1 MIRRTIFMDNE
12 LQDPLVYRRILLTV
26 DADDHESTVRAFRL
40 ACTLAHDYDA
50 HLGIASVMESE
61 DINIFDSLTPSK
73 ISQKR
78 EELKTIINQYVEQAE
93 NNGVKDVTPLAYD
106 GGDVDDVILKH
117 VIPDFKPDLLVTG
130 ADTQFPHSKITGA
143 IGPRL
148 AKRAP
153 VSVIV
158 VR

>member
-1 MIRRTIFMDNE
+1 MNREIEN
-12 LQDPLVYRRILLTV
+12 PLVYRRILLTV
-26 DADDHESTVRAFRL
+26 DEDDHESTARAFRF
-40 ACTLAHDYDA
+40 AITLAHDYDA
-50 HLGIASVMESE
+50 SLGIVSVMENE

-73 ISQKR
+73 LKEKR
-78 EELKTIINQYVEQAE
+78 DNLEKVVQGYVKQAE
-93 NNGVKDVTPLAYD
+93 DNGLQRVEPLVYED
-106 GGDVDDVILKH
+106 GDVDDVILER
-117 VIPDFKPDLLVTG
+117 VIPDFKPDLIVTG
-130 ADTQFPHSKITGA
+130 ADTQFPHSKISGA

>member
-1 MIRRTIFMDNE
+1 MDKKLEN
-12 LQDPLVYRRILLTV
+12 PLVYRRILLTV
-26 DADDHESTVRAFRL
+26 DEDDHESTTRAFRF
-40 ACTLAHDYDA
+40 AITLAHDYDA
-50 HLGIASVMESE
+50 SLGIVSVMENE

-73 ISQKR
+73 LKEKR
-78 EELKTIINQYVEQAE
+78 NNLKKIVQGYVDQAE
-93 NNGVKDVTPLAYD
+93 DNGLTKVEPLVYED
-106 GGDVDDVILKH
+106 GDVDDVILER
-117 VIPDFKPDLLVTG
+117 VIPDFKPDLIVTG

>member
-1 MIRRTIFMDNE
+1 MDYQNVK
-12 LQDPLVYRRILLTV
+12 DPLIYRRILLTV
-26 DADDHESTVRAFRL
+26 DEDDNESTARAFRF
-40 ACTLAHDYDA
+40 AITLAHDYDA
-50 HLGIASVMESE
+50 KLGIVSVMESE

-73 ISQKR
+73 IKEKR
-78 EELKTIINQYVEQAE
+78 DFLKKAVEQYVQMAE
-93 NNGVKDVTPLAYD
+93 DNGLKNVEPLAYE
-106 GGDVDDVILKH
+106 GGDVDDVILER
-117 VIPDFKPDLLVTG
+117 VIPDFKPDLIVTG
-130 ADTQFPHSKITGA
+130 ADTQFPHSKIAGA

>member
-1 MIRRTIFMDNE
+1 MDKKLEN
-12 LQDPLVYRRILLTV
+12 PLVYRRILLTV
-26 DADDHESTVRAFRL
+26 DEDDHESTTRAFRF
-40 ACTLAHDYDA
+40 AITLAHDYDA
-50 HLGIASVMESE
+50 SLGIVSVMENE

-73 ISQKR
+73 LKEKR
-78 EELKTIINQYVEQAE
+78 NDLKKIVQGYVDQAE
-93 NNGVKDVTPLAYD
+93 DNGLTKVEPLVYED
-106 GGDVDDVILKH
+106 GDVDDVILER
-117 VIPDFKPDLLVTG
+117 VIPDFKPDLIVTG

>member
-1 MIRRTIFMDNE
+1 MDKTE
-12 LQDPLVYRRILLTV
+12 IQDPLVYRRILLTV
-26 DADDHESTVRAFRL
+26 DEDDHESTTRAFRF
-40 ACTLAHDYDA
+40 AITLAHDYDA
-50 HLGIASVMESE
+50 TLGIVSVMESE

-73 ISQKR
+73 IREKR
-78 EELKTIINQYVEQAE
+78 DNLKQAVEQYVQAAE
-93 NNGVKDVTPLAYD
+93 DNGLNKVEPLAYE
-106 GGDVDDVILKH
+106 GGDVGDVILER
-117 VIPDFKPDLLVTG
+117 VIPDFQPDLIVTG
-130 ADTQFPHSKITGA
+130 ADTQFPHSKISGA

>member
-1 MIRRTIFMDNE
+1 MDKKLEN
-12 LQDPLVYRRILLTV
+12 PLVYRRILLTV
-26 DADDHESTVRAFRL
+26 DEDDHESTTRAFRF
-40 ACTLAHDYDA
+40 AITLAHDYDA
-50 HLGIASVMESE
+50 SLGIVSVMENE

-73 ISQKR
+73 LKEKR
-78 EELKTIINQYVEQAE
+78 NDLKRIVQGYVDQAE
-93 NNGVKDVTPLAYD
+93 DNGLTRVEPLVYED
-106 GGDVDDVILKH
+106 GDVDDVILER
-117 VIPDFKPDLLVTG
+117 VIPDFKPDLIVTG

>member
-1 MIRRTIFMDNE
+1 MDYQTIK
-12 LQDPLVYRRILLTV
+12 DPLVYRRILLTV
-26 DADDHESTVRAFRL
+26 DEDDNESSTRAFRF
-40 ACTLAHDYDA
+40 ATTLAHDYDA
-50 HLGIASVMESE
+50 TLGIVSVMESE

-73 ISQKR
+73 IQEKR
-78 EELKTIINQYVEQAE
+78 EYVKNVVEHYVSLAEEMGLKKVE
-93 NNGVKDVTPLAYD
+93 PLAYE
-106 GGDVDDVILKH
+106 GGDVDDIILDR

-130 ADTQFPHSKITGA
+130 ADTTFPRSKITGA

-148 AKRAP
+148 AKKAP

>member
-1 MIRRTIFMDNE
+1 MDKKLEN
-12 LQDPLVYRRILLTV
+12 PLVYRRILLTV
-26 DADDHESTVRAFRL
+26 DEDDHESTTRAFRF
-40 ACTLAHDYDA
+40 AITLAHDYDA
-50 HLGIASVMESE
+50 SLGIVSVMENE

-73 ISQKR
+73 LKEKR
-78 EELKTIINQYVEQAE
+78 NNLKKIVQGYVDQAE
-93 NNGVKDVTPLAYD
+93 DNGLTKVEPLVYED
-106 GGDVDDVILKH
+106 GDVDDVILER
-117 VIPDFKPDLLVTG
+117 VIPNFKPDLIVTG

>member
-1 MIRRTIFMDNE
+1 MDKKLEN
-12 LQDPLVYRRILLTV
+12 PLVYRRILLTV
-26 DADDHESTVRAFRL
+26 DEDDHESTTRAFRF
-40 ACTLAHDYDA
+40 AITLAHDYDA
-50 HLGIASVMESE
+50 SLGIVSVMENE

-73 ISQKR
+73 LKEKR
-78 EELKTIINQYVEQAE
+78 NDLKRIVQGYVDQAE
-93 NNGVKDVTPLAYD
+93 DNGLTKVEPLVYED
-106 GGDVDDVILKH
+106 GDVDDVILER
-117 VIPDFKPDLLVTG
+117 VIPDFKPDLIVTG

>member
-1 MIRRTIFMDNE
+1 MDYHSID
-12 LQDPLVYRRILLTV
+12 DPLVYRRILLTV
-26 DADDHESTVRAFRL
+26 DEDDHESSTRAFRF
-40 ACTLAHDYDA
+40 ATTLARDYDVS
-50 HLGIASVMESE
+50 LGIVSVLESE

-73 ISQKR
+73 INEKR
-78 EELKTIINQYVEQAE
+78 KYLKKVVDKYVKIAE
-93 NNGVKDVTPLAYD
+93 DIGLSKVEPLVYE
-106 GGDVDDVILKH
+106 GGDVDDVILER
-117 VIPDFKPDLLVTG
+117 VIPDFEPDLIVTG
-130 ADTQFPHSKITGA
+130 ADTQFPHSKISGA

>member
-1 MIRRTIFMDNE
+1 MNKEIEN
-12 LQDPLVYRRILLTV
+12 PLVYRRILLTV
-26 DADDHESTVRAFRL
+26 DEDDHESTTRAFRF
-40 ACTLAHDYDA
+40 AITLAHDYDA
-50 HLGIASVMESE
+50 SLGIVSVMENE

-73 ISQKR
+73 LKQKR
-78 EELKTIINQYVEQAE
+78 DNLEKVVQGYVKQAE
-93 NNGVKDVTPLAYD
+93 DNGLQKVEPLVYED
-106 GGDVDDVILKH
+106 GDVDDVILER
-117 VIPDFKPDLLVTG
+117 VIPDFKPDLIVTG
-130 ADTQFPHSKITGA
+130 ADTQFPHSKISGA

>member
-1 MIRRTIFMDNE
+1 MDKKLEN
-12 LQDPLVYRRILLTV
+12 PLVYRRILLTV
-26 DADDHESTVRAFRL
+26 DEDDHESTTRAFRF
-40 ACTLAHDYDA
+40 AITLAHDYDA
-50 HLGIASVMESE
+50 SLGIVSVMENE

-73 ISQKR
+73 LKEKR
-78 EELKTIINQYVEQAE
+78 NALKRIVQGYVDQAE
-93 NNGVKDVTPLAYD
+93 DNGLTKVEPLVYED
-106 GGDVDDVILKH
+106 GDVDDVILER
-117 VIPDFKPDLLVTG
+117 VIPDFKPDLIVTG